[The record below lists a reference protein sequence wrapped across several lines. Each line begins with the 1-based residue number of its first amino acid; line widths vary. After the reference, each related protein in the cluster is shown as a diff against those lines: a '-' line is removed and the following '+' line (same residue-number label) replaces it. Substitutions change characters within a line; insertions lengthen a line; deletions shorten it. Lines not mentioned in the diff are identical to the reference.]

1 MGGAWGVGVR
11 GGVGGAWEG
20 AWGGLCVLVQTF
32 LLRAEVPTEDIMLFL
47 YIVGGLGTWG
57 LETQVPSCF

>member
-1 MGGAWGVGVR
+1 MGCGGAWGCVGVWGVR
-11 GGVGGAWEG
+11 GGCV
-20 AWGGLCVLVQTF
+20 GGLCVLVQTF

-57 LETQVPSCF
+57 LETQVRSCF